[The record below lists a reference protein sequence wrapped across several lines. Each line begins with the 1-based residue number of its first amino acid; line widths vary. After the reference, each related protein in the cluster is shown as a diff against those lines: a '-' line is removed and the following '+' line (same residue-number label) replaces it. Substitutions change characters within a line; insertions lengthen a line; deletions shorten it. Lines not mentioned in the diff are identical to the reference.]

1 MKPDLIKYK
10 IGGCVEIKIYRKIQ
24 CDWLIYTINI
34 EKYNDWLEEKRKEK
48 KEFRKRVNEYS
59 WKKKVKKLYRV

>member
-10 IGGCVEIKIYRKIQ
+10 IGGCVKIKIYRKIQ

-34 EKYNDWLEEKRKEK
+34 EKYNDWLEEKRKKNLEK
-48 KEFRKRVNEYS
+48 ELMNIHGR
-59 WKKKVKKLYRV
+59 KKVL

>member
-34 EKYNDWLEEKRKEK
+34 EKYNDWLDEKRKKNLEK
-48 KEFRKRVNEYS
+48 V
-59 WKKKVKKLYRV
+59 